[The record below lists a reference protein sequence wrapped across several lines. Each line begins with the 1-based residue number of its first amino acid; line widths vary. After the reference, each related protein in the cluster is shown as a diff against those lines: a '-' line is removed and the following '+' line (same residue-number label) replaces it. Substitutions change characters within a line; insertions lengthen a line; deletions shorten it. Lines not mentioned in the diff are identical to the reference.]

1 MIDGLKMAAKVALI
15 ATVTA
20 AIIAIFTQVQIP
32 GLDFTLFSNALST
45 ALAIAYHWC
54 PGLSIVFPVAVA
66 MFGVYLSI
74 MTFRYAAIAFRWVF
88 KVNE

>member
-15 ATVTA
+15 ATITT

-32 GLDFTLFSNALST
+32 GMDFTVLTNALST

-54 PGLSIVFPVAVA
+54 PGLSIIFPVAIA

>member
-15 ATVTA
+15 ATITA
-20 AIIAIFTQVQIP
+20 SIIGIFTQVQIP
-32 GLDFTLFSNALST
+32 GLNFTYFSQAIST

-54 PGLSIVFPVAVA
+54 PGLSIIVPVAVS
-66 MFGVYLSI
+66 MFGVYLAI
-74 MTFRYAAIAFRWVF
+74 MAFHFASIAFRWVF